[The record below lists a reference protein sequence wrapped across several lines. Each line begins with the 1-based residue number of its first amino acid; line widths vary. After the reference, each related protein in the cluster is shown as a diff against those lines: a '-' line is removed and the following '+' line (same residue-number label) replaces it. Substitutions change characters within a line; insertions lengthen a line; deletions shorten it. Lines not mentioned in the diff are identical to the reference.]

1 MHTPP
6 LPQEGLS
13 AVSSIKNW
21 IVPGLP
27 ITQAALLPTN
37 SVAEQKSATRI
48 EMALDLL
55 LIRMEALG
63 LQPGEVKRIDTAV
76 FGDLAAACCACE
88 QKDECELDLAYQ
100 SAGTVTQDW
109 EKYCPNAAVLNAMR
123 ELPWFGNQSQTRT
136 D

>member
-76 FGDLAAACCACE
+76 LGIWQRPVVPANRRTSANWTWPTSRPARSLRIGRSTVPTP
-88 QKDECELDLAYQ
+88 Q
-100 SAGTVTQDW
+100 S
-109 EKYCPNAAVLNAMR
+109 
-123 ELPWFGNQSQTRT
+123 
-136 D
+136 